1 MNSHQNAFDVEAVF
15 ADFDLQSFENGSNG
29 FIFGEFGKI
38 EAESSEQTVNGAVEV
53 EVRAETF
60 NEFADD
66 ADDGQS
72 FAKVFLDE
80 AVNEACISAV
90 PSGGHVFLHELER
103 NYLHF
108 CRCPFRGGACFDVNV
123 FSVIE
128 EIQSFEFQFGN
139 GNQNFCSAGIAVV
152 FSVNEELNVEF
163 YRELGAVQSDFDR
176 AGKMNAEVFVGANFF
191 GADGTSGFPQI
202 VEEQFSVNFWFFDAA
217 PFAFA
222 VNVAVW
228 SKVAELF
235 AAFAAN
241 SLSLAS
247 RSFAVFA
254 DNVLRALFWRV
265 RIVWR
270 WWWIFLA
277 ASSKNANNQRKQQN
291 HD

>member
-1 MNSHQNAFDVEAVF
+1 
-15 ADFDLQSFENGSNG
+15 
-29 FIFGEFGKI
+29 
-38 EAESSEQTVNGAVEV
+38 
-53 EVRAETF
+53 
-60 NEFADD
+60 
-66 ADDGQS
+66 
-72 FAKVFLDE
+72 
-80 AVNEACISAV
+80 
-90 PSGGHVFLHELER
+90 
-103 NYLHF
+103 
-108 CRCPFRGGACFDVNV
+108 
-123 FSVIE
+123 
-128 EIQSFEFQFGN
+128 
-139 GNQNFCSAGIAVV
+139 
-152 FSVNEELNVEF
+152 
-163 YRELGAVQSDFDR
+163 
-176 AGKMNAEVFVGANFF
+176 MNAEVFVGFHCR

-222 VNVAVW
+222 VCAVAVW

-265 RIVWR
+265 RFWWR
-270 WWWIFLA
+270 WWIFLA